1 MSSRMCPQ
9 THLKKKK
16 YPSTVLYQQ
25 MHYSVKQ
32 FNGMHPSVL
41 DVAIS
46 HVSNMNNV
54 ATLPLGMVFLSA
66 LIALI

>member
-1 MSSRMCPQ
+1 
-9 THLKKKK
+9 
-16 YPSTVLYQQ
+16 

-66 LIALI
+66 LIALILKDRQK